1 MVPGQTLCPFQQ
13 KNIGSSQVYC
23 FSKDYVTARDWSNN
37 FGISCRGKD
46 FMAVLVLSKQEHLF
60 LEVSA
65 SVYRHYSLLSFV
77 WLLNSLSFQ
86 VILLYGEV
94 YFLHLTAV

>member
-1 MVPGQTLCPFQQ
+1 
-13 KNIGSSQVYC
+13 
-23 FSKDYVTARDWSNN
+23 
-37 FGISCRGKD
+37 
-46 FMAVLVLSKQEHLF
+46 MAVLVLSKQEHLF

-77 WLLNSLSFQ
+77 RLLNSLSFQ